1 MPNTEFKSDGDVR
14 SAILEYLWKAWKN
27 PRGMDSHKLKISQI
41 TFDLKKKGIEKKYVI
56 RNLHYLIETGW
67 VIEEI
72 KESQF
77 FTGTMSVPTEKKTYR
92 ISKDGIDYFEGS
104 SKFQKS
110 NRLAGI
116 NISDVKNSVIILG
129 DNNVVRN
136 EHRELFE
143 ALDGLGRHIRM
154 NSEIS
159 DEEKIDHQA
168 DIDTMKAQLMKS
180 KPDRDIVGKA
190 WSTLKAIA
198 TINGIIS
205 FYTKVAPLIE
215 PLIK

>member
-1 MPNTEFKSDGDVR
+1 
-14 SAILEYLWKAWKN
+14 
-27 PRGMDSHKLKISQI
+27 
-41 TFDLKKKGIEKKYVI
+41 
-56 RNLHYLIETGW
+56 
-67 VIEEI
+67 
-72 KESQF
+72 
-77 FTGTMSVPTEKKTYR
+77 MSVPTEKKTYR
-92 ISKDGIDYFEGS
+92 VSKDGIDYFEGS

-136 EHRELFE
+136 EHKELFE
-143 ALDGLGRHIRM
+143 ALDALGRHIRI

-168 DIDTMKAQLMKS
+168 DIDTMKAQLMKL
-180 KPDRDIVGKA
+180 KPDKDIVGKA
-190 WSTLKAIA
+190 WSALKAIA
-198 TINGIIS
+198 TINGVIS